1 MKIYECCY
9 QFYNGYI
16 PCHYEYNLYLGS
28 DRIGSNAE
36 KYRGNEMIRRSRY
49 SLYHWDTSQFWTKNF
64 VNYAGHKSKLILKRK
79 VVKCYDDIKE
89 VSSIVRMR
97 IPIGCSNMILI
108 QNW

>member
-1 MKIYECCY
+1 MKIYGCC
-9 QFYNGYI
+9 FYNGYR
-16 PCHYEYNLYLGS
+16 PCHYEYSLYLGS

-36 KYRGNEMIRRSRY
+36 KYRGNKMIRRSRY
-49 SLYHWDTSQFWTKNF
+49 SLYHWNTSHSWTKNF

-79 VVKCYDDIKE
+79 VVKCHGDIKE

-108 QNW
+108 KKW